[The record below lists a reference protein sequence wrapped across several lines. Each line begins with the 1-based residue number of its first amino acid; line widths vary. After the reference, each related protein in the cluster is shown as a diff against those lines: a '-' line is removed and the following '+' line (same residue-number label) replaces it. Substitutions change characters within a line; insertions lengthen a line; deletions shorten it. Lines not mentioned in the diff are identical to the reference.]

1 MNTEEAAAAY
11 YKSKPDAYDI
21 RSSYFRWTREW
32 QPDELKKVL
41 EQTLIAQSA
50 TGFVK
55 PAFNKG
61 DKLDDL
67 TELRVLRRG
76 DSGKI
81 IEMEVVTAGQK
92 YKIFKELVVRRL
104 LTKDGKALPSANVVF
119 ENIKDESGKLI
130 SIKAYGGGF
139 GHGVGMSQYGAG
151 FMGSE
156 LHIPYEKF
164 LNTTIPVLRLVQSL
178 LSYLRIVRRM

>member
-1 MNTEEAAAAY
+1 
-11 YKSKPDAYDI
+11 
-21 RSSYFRWTREW
+21 
-32 QPDELKKVL
+32 
-41 EQTLIAQSA
+41 
-50 TGFVK
+50 
-55 PAFNKG
+55 
-61 DKLDDL
+61 
-67 TELRVLRRG
+67 
-76 DSGKI
+76 
-81 IEMEVVTAGQK
+81 MEVVTAGQK

-119 ENIKDESGKLI
+119 ENINDESGKLI

-164 LNTTIPVLRLVQSL
+164 LNTTILVLRLVQSL